1 MAKKGGEMNTESLN
15 YKHQELKRHISSRYE
30 GESYIQTAMKPLSFF
45 VHTESTDMLSILYEP
60 SLCVIVQGSKA
71 VGVDD
76 DLFSY
81 DPDTYLLA
89 SVHTPARI
97 CITEASSEHP
107 YMGLT
112 ITFSMEQIFDVLKEI
127 DQTEKR
133 LPKGKR
139 RLYFGTMEDK
149 LLNPILRLVGLLDT
163 PEDIAVLSPLIIKEI
178 LYFVMRTE
186 GGDFIRQ
193 FVMDGSSTQQ
203 VVKAISH
210 IKENF
215 SEMLNISELAK
226 SIGMSE
232 SSLYSSFKKI
242 TALSPLQFQK
252 TLRLQEARRRLM
264 IWDREVSQIAFEV
277 GYESPSQF
285 SREYS
290 RMYGISPKT
299 DAKRMRGVSVS

>member
-1 MAKKGGEMNTESLN
+1 MNTESLSN
-15 YKHQELKRHISSRYE
+15 SHQELKRHISSRYE

-45 VHTESTDMLSILYEP
+45 IHTEPTDMLSILYEP

-97 CITEASSEHP
+97 CITEASSERP

-112 ITFSMEQIFDVLKEI
+112 ITFSMEQIFDVIKEV
-127 DQTEKR
+127 DRTEKR
-133 LPKGKR
+133 LLRADR

-193 FVMDGSSTQQ
+193 YVMDGSSTQQ
-203 VVKAISH
+203 VVKAITH

-264 IWDREVSQIAFEV
+264 MWDREVSQIAFEV

>member
-1 MAKKGGEMNTESLN
+1 MNTESLN
-15 YKHQELKRHISSRYE
+15 HIREELKYKISSRYK
-30 GESYIQTAMKPLSFF
+30 GASYIQTKMKPLSFF
-45 VHTESTDMLSILYEP
+45 VHTQPTDMLSILYEP
-60 SLCVIVQGSKA
+60 SLCVIIQGTKA
-71 VGVDD
+71 VGVDS

-81 DPDTYLLA
+81 NPDTYLLA

-112 ITFSMEQIFDVLKEI
+112 ITFSMEQIFDVLK
-127 DQTEKR
+127 DVDKTEKR
-133 LPKGKR
+133 LLKVQR
-139 RLYFGTMEDK
+139 RLYFGAIEDK
-149 LLNPILRLVGLLDT
+149 LLNPILRLVRLLDT

-178 LYFVMRTE
+178 LYIVMRSE
-186 GGDFIRQ
+186 GGDFLRQ
-193 FVMDGSSTQQ
+193 YVMDGSATQQ
-203 VVKAISH
+203 VVKAITH

-215 SEMLNISELAK
+215 SEMLNISKLAK
-226 SIGMSE
+226 FIGMSE

-242 TALSPLQFQK
+242 TAMSPLQFQK

-264 IWDREVSQIAFEV
+264 MCNMGVSQIAFEV

-290 RMYGISPKT
+290 RMYGVSPKA
-299 DAKRMRGVSVS
+299 DAISKILKKEKEKIV

>member
-1 MAKKGGEMNTESLN
+1 MNKHS
-15 YKHQELKRHISSRYE
+15 HQELKHHISSRYD
-30 GESYIQTAMKPLSFF
+30 GESYIQTKMKPLSFF
-45 VHTESTDMLSILYEP
+45 VHTEPTDMLSILYEP

-97 CITEASSEHP
+97 CITEASSERP

-133 LPKGKR
+133 LVRAKR

-149 LLNPILRLVGLLDT
+149 LLNPILRLVQLLDT
-163 PEDIAVLSPLIIKEI
+163 PEDIAVLSPLIVKEI

-193 FVMDGSSTQQ
+193 YVVDGSSTQQ
-203 VVKAISH
+203 VVKAITH

-215 SEMLNISELAK
+215 SEMLNIPELAK

-264 IWDREVSQIAFEV
+264 IWDREISQIAFEV

-290 RMYGISPKT
+290 RMYGVSPKV

>member
-1 MAKKGGEMNTESLN
+1 MNPESLN
-15 YKHQELKRHISSRYE
+15 HSHQELKRHISSRYD
-30 GESYIQTAMKPLSFF
+30 GESYIQTNMKPLSFF
-45 VHTESTDMLSILYEP
+45 VHTEPTDMLSILYEP

-71 VGVDD
+71 VGVDN

-97 CITEASSEHP
+97 CITEASSERP

-133 LPKGKR
+133 LVRTER

-149 LLNPILRLVGLLDT
+149 LLNPILRLVRLLDT

-178 LYFVMRTE
+178 LYLIMRTE

-193 FVMDGSSTQQ
+193 YVMDGSSTQQ
-203 VVKAISH
+203 VVKAIAH

-290 RMYGISPKT
+290 RMYGISPKA
-299 DAKRMRGVSVS
+299 DAKRMRIVTHNKG